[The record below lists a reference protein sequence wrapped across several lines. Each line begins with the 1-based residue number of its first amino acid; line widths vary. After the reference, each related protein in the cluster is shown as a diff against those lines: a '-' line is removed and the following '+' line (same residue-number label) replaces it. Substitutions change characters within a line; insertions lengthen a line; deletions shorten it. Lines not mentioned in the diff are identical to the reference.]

1 MTHPARP
8 FRLLRLKPL
17 ARAVR
22 LAPLVLAPTLAT
34 AAPDTAEVTL
44 PTVTVTAPAE
54 SPTGPVQGYVAR
66 RSATA
71 TKTDTPLI
79 ETPQSISVVGR
90 DEIEDRGATT
100 LLEAIRYTPG
110 VTVSNWGYDIRGYDW
125 LLIRGFNAQ
134 STSSFRDGLRQS
146 GLGYVEPITEVYGL
160 ERVEVLRGPASVMFG
175 RGDAGGVVN
184 RVSKTPSLDAPR
196 EVEVQ
201 LGSFERRQ
209 IAADFGGALT
219 ADNSVLYRIVAL
231 GLDSNSQ
238 EEYPNGDDTY
248 QKRLY
253 LAPSLRWD
261 VSPDTS
267 ITLLAEVLRNDASDD
282 INYIT
287 GPDGGLTHVKEG
299 DPDYSQIKINSATFG
314 YQFEHD
320 FNEAWQFRQNLRYA
334 NRDADKHHIKSSLDS
349 DGRTLLRTAWHED
362 EDLDQWTIDTN
373 VQGHVQTGPVI
384 HTLLFG
390 FDWDHM
396 SGDAVSSYSNNTPS
410 LDILDP
416 IYRQSIPEP
425 DQVAA
430 DGTRTIRQL
439 GFYAQDQI
447 RFNEQWLLTAGGR
460 WDKVKLDYDDHLG
473 NNSASQSDSAFTG
486 RLGLTYLAPNGVAPY
501 ISYAQ
506 SFLPNFIDEYGTL
519 FDPSRAEQIEAGV
532 KIQPNGA
539 NWMVTG
545 AVYSLTKRDVVTY
558 DDADSWT
565 AKQTGK
571 IRSRGVELEGKAQ
584 LTPRLKGIVSYT
596 FTDAEVLESSYSYE
610 VGKTPMQVPRQQAAL
625 WLDYTVPTGIGAV
638 GLGGGL
644 RYVGERWDDAENTS
658 REGGYTLA
666 DLAVRWQRGPW
677 SVAFNVNNLFD
688 KEYFASRTY
697 GNYQLGEERSYT
709 VTGKYRF

>member
-1 MTHPARP
+1 MHSV
-8 FRLLRLKPL
+8 FLGL
-17 ARAVR
+17 AFGPS
-22 LAPLVLAPTLAT
+22 LAL
-34 AAPDTAEVTL
+34 AAPEPVAEATL

-54 SPTGPVQGYVAR
+54 SPTGPVTGYTAK

-79 ETPQSISVVGR
+79 ETPQSVSVVGR
-90 DEIEDRGATT
+90 EEMEDRGATT

-134 STSSFRDGLRQS
+134 SSSSFRDGLRQS

-184 RVSKTPSLDAPR
+184 RVSKTPYLNAPR

-201 LGSFERRQ
+201 LGSFERKQ
-209 IAADFGGALT
+209 IAADFGGSLNT
-219 ADNSVLYRIVAL
+219 DNSLLYRVVAL

-238 EEYPNGDDTY
+238 EEYPNGDDAY

-261 VSPDTS
+261 LSPDTS
-267 ITLLAEVLRNDASDD
+267 LTLLAEVLRNEASDD

-287 GPDGGLTHVKEG
+287 GPNGELTNVKEG
-299 DPDYSQIKINSATFG
+299 DPRYSIVDIDSTTFG
-314 YQFEHD
+314 YQFEHR
-320 FNEAWQFRQNLRYA
+320 FNDTWAFRQNLRYA
-334 NRDADKHHIKSSLDS
+334 NRTADKHHIRSSLEA
-349 DGRTLLRTAWHED
+349 DGRTLSRTAYHED
-362 EDLDQWTIDTN
+362 EDLDQWTVDTN
-373 VQGHVQTGPVI
+373 VQGQVFTGQVA

-390 FDWDHM
+390 VDWDRM
-396 SGDAVSSYSNNTPS
+396 SGDAVSSSSNNTPS
-410 LDILDP
+410 LDILNP
-416 IYRQSIPEP
+416 IYNQDIPEP
-425 DQVAA
+425 DQVDA
-430 DGTRTIRQL
+430 DGTRTIKQL

-473 NNSASQSDSAFTG
+473 SNSASQSDSAFTG
-486 RLGLTYLAPNGVAPY
+486 RVGLTYLAPNGVAPY

-506 SFLPNFIDEYGTL
+506 SFLPNFIDEFGTL

-532 KIQPNGA
+532 KVQPAGA
-539 NWMVTG
+539 PWMFTG
-545 AVYSLTKRDVVTY
+545 AVYTLTKRDVVTY
-558 DDADSWT
+558 DDSDSYT

-571 IRSRGVELEGKAQ
+571 IRSRGIELEGKAQ
-584 LTPRLKGIVSYT
+584 LSPRLKGIASYT
-596 FTDAEVLESSYSYE
+596 YTDAEVLESSYSYE
-610 VGKTPMQVPRQQAAL
+610 VGKTPMQVPKQQAAL
-625 WLDYTVPTGIGAV
+625 WLDYTLPTEIGAF
-638 GLGGGL
+638 GFGGGL
-644 RYVGERWDDAENTS
+644 RYVGQRYDDAENTS
-658 REGGYTLA
+658 RQGGYTLA
-666 DLAVRWQRGPW
+666 DAAIRWQQGAW
-677 SVAFNVNNLFD
+677 QLAFNVNNLFD